1 VVADERLQRALARA
15 GFGSRRSAEDLIAAG
30 QVTVNGKVATVGDK
44 VDVTTDTV
52 TVRGATVNLDP
63 RVRYLALHKPAG
75 VVTTMHDPQGRA
87 DIRSLLPVDDIRVF
101 PVGRLDRDS
110 EGLLLAMND
119 GDLANA
125 LTHPRYEIEKEYLVE
140 VAGAPAGRHLS
151 ALRAGVA
158 LDDGPARA
166 RSARVVDAR
175 PDRAQMSIVM
185 TEGRKR
191 EVRRMLQAV
200 GLPVTRLLRVRI
212 GPVRLGGLSPGEH
225 RELTPDE
232 LLAVGK
238 LVARAERRLQR
249 PATDAL

>member
-1 VVADERLQRALARA
+1 VPAERLQRALARA

-30 QVTVNGKVATVGDK
+30 KVTVNGTVATIGDK
-44 VDVTTDTV
+44 VDVTTDVV

-63 RVRYLALHKPAG
+63 RVRYLALHKPVG
-75 VVTTMHDPQGRA
+75 VVTTMRDPQGRP
-87 DIRSLLPVDDIRVF
+87 DMRSLLPSEGSRVF
-101 PVGRLDRDS
+101 PVGRLDLES

-140 VAGAPAGRHLS
+140 IAGAPAGRHLA

-166 RSARVVDAR
+166 RSVRVVDTR
-175 PDRAQMSIVM
+175 PGRAQLSIVM

-191 EVRRMLQAV
+191 EVRRMLQALQ
-200 GLPVTRLLRVRI
+200 LPVARLLRVRI
-212 GPVRLGGLSPGEH
+212 GPVRLGGLAPGAH
-225 RELTPDE
+225 RDLTPDE
-232 LLAVGK
+232 LLDLGR
-238 LVARAERRLQR
+238 LVARAERRLRRQGS
-249 PATDAL
+249 DAL

>member
-1 VVADERLQRALARA
+1 MRLQRALARA
-15 GFGSRRSAEDLIAAG
+15 GFASRRSAEDLIAAG
-30 QVTVNGKVATVGDK
+30 KVTVNGTVATIGDK
-44 VDVTTDTV
+44 VDVTTDVV

-63 RVRYLALHKPAG
+63 RVRYLALHKPVG
-75 VVTTMHDPQGRA
+75 VVTTMRDPQGRP
-87 DIRSLLPVDDIRVF
+87 DMRSLLPSEGSRVF
-101 PVGRLDRDS
+101 PVGRLDLQS
-110 EGLLLAMND
+110 EGLLLARND
-119 GDLANA
+119 RHPANA

-151 ALRAGVA
+151 ALRAGVT

-175 PDRAQMSIVM
+175 PDRAQMSIVR
-185 TEGRKR
+185 TAGRKR
-191 EVRRMLQAV
+191 EGRRFVRAG

-212 GPVRLGGLSPGEH
+212 GPVRLGGLAPGEH

-232 LLAVGK
+232 LLALGK